1 MSILRRAK
9 AVYLWTTSGFFRI
22 FFAMTAV
29 GLATIIGFFVIPD
42 LGGGLFLQYGFLLL
56 GGGLMIHVGMQI
68 GNLDDFDE

>member
-1 MSILRRAK
+1 
-9 AVYLWTTSGFFRI
+9 
-22 FFAMTAV
+22 MTAV